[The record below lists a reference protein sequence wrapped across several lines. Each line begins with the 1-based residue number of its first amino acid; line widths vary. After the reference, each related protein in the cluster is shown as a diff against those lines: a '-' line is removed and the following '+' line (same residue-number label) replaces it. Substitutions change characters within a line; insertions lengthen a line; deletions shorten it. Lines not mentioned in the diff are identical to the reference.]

1 LEQIVFTKRSIRIV
15 IADDHGILREALR
28 SFLHQQPEFE
38 VVGEA
43 TTGQEVL
50 EQCEALNP
58 DIVIMDISMPSMNGI
73 ECAERLRKQN
83 PDTRILAL
91 TSYDDDEHLKECLLA
106 GVNAYVLKKSFSEDL
121 KLALLT
127 VFRGGTYIDAA
138 ITNRLRSLLRDDHH
152 HGGLENNLSERE
164 IQVISLIAR
173 GLSLKDV
180 SSQLKISVK
189 TVETY
194 KARSLE
200 KLNLRSRAELVKYA
214 LEHGWLQTGNYT

>member
-1 LEQIVFTKRSIRIV
+1 MFTKRSIRII

-28 SFLHQQPEFE
+28 SFLQQQPEFE

-50 EQCEALNP
+50 ENCEALNP

-83 PDTRILAL
+83 PETRILAL

-138 ITNRLRSLLRDDHH
+138 ITNRLRSLLKDDHH
-152 HGGLENNLSERE
+152 GVENNLSERE

-214 LEHGWLQTGNYT
+214 LEHGWLQTGNYSN

>member
-1 LEQIVFTKRSIRIV
+1 MEANRPIRV
-15 IADDHGILREALR
+15 LIADDHGILREALR
-28 SFLHQQPEFE
+28 RYLQQQPEFE

-43 TTGQEVL
+43 TTGAEVL
-50 EQCEALNP
+50 EKSKSINP
-58 DIVIMDISMPSMNGI
+58 DIVIMDISMPTMNGI
-73 ECAERLRKQN
+73 QCAELMRKQN

-138 ITNRLRSLLRDDHH
+138 INNRLLSLLRQKQSTN
-152 HGGLENNLSERE
+152 ETPLSERE
-164 IQVISLIAR
+164 IQVICMIAK

-180 SSQLKISVK
+180 STELKISVK

-214 LEHGWLQTGNYT
+214 FEHGWLSSNGTSSVSS

>member
-1 LEQIVFTKRSIRIV
+1 MSSVNPIRV
-15 IADDHGILREALR
+15 LIADDHGILREALR
-28 SFLHQQPEFE
+28 SFLQRQAEFE

-43 TTGQEVL
+43 STGTEVL
-50 EQCEALNP
+50 EKCNALNP

-73 ECAERLRKQN
+73 ECAQVLRDKN
-83 PDTRILAL
+83 PQVRVLTL
-91 TSYDDDEHLKECLLA
+91 TSFEDEEHLKDCLLA
-106 GVNAYVLKKSFSEDL
+106 GVNAYVLKRSFSEDL

-127 VFRGGTYIDAA
+127 VYRGGTYIDAA
-138 ITNRLRSLLRDDHH
+138 ISKNLRALLKVDESVHSSP
-152 HGGLENNLSERE
+152 LSDRE
-164 IQVISLIAR
+164 MQVIALIAK

-180 SSQLKISVK
+180 GNQLKISVK

-214 LEHGWLQTGNYT
+214 LENGLLNGASEQ

>member
-1 LEQIVFTKRSIRIV
+1 MFTKRSIRII

-28 SFLHQQPEFE
+28 SFLQQQPEFE

-50 EQCEALNP
+50 ENCEALNP

-83 PDTRILAL
+83 PETRILAL

-138 ITNRLRSLLRDDHH
+138 ITNRLRSLLKDDHH
-152 HGGLENNLSERE
+152 GGVENNLSERE

-214 LEHGWLQTGNYT
+214 LEHGWLQTGNYTN

>member
-1 LEQIVFTKRSIRIV
+1 MFTKRSIRII

-138 ITNRLRSLLRDDHH
+138 ITNRLRSLLRDHH
-152 HGGLENNLSERE
+152 GLENNLSERE

-214 LEHGWLQTGNYT
+214 LEHGWLQTNNYTN

>member
-1 LEQIVFTKRSIRIV
+1 MFTKRAIRIL

-28 SFLHQQPEFE
+28 SFLQQQPEFE

-50 EQCEALNP
+50 ENCEALNP

-138 ITNRLRSLLRDDHH
+138 ITNRLRSLLKDDHH
-152 HGGLENNLSERE
+152 GVENNLSERE

-214 LEHGWLQTGNYT
+214 LEHGWLQTGNYSS